1 MAENGAEKT
10 ESPTARRREEA
21 RQQGQIAR
29 SVDLTAAVMLLASML
44 ILKNF
49 GMSMFAQMR
58 DAVES
63 MLSPGSSINPTRADD
78 VGLWLVSAGRVTV
91 LAVAPVALGVMAAT
105 LAISFFQVG
114 FIVTGSALEPSLAKL
129 NPLKGLKNI
138 FDIRSSVRLVMSMA
152 KLAVIAAI
160 SAMFVLS
167 DLPRILHLC
176 NLEPL
181 PMLGATAEMVY
192 TLALKLAILLVVLAA
207 ADFLY
212 QRWQNERDLRMS
224 KEEVKEELKRMDG
237 DPVLKQR
244 RTRIARQMAMQ
255 RLGRDVPRADVVVT
269 NPTHFAVALQ
279 YDVDSMKAPKV
290 IAKGA
295 DFLAL
300 RIRQL
305 AAEHGIPMVERKE
318 LARGL
323 YRNVNVGDE
332 VPPQFYNAVAEI
344 LAYVYRLS
352 GRKSA

>member
-1 MAENGAEKT
+1 
-10 ESPTARRREEA
+10 
-21 RQQGQIAR
+21 
-29 SVDLTAAVMLLASML
+29 
-44 ILKNF
+44 
-49 GMSMFAQMR
+49 
-58 DAVES
+58 
-63 MLSPGSSINPTRADD
+63 
-78 VGLWLVSAGRVTV
+78 
-91 LAVAPVALGVMAAT
+91 
-105 LAISFFQVG
+105 
-114 FIVTGSALEPSLAKL
+114 
-129 NPLKGLKNI
+129 
-138 FDIRSSVRLVMSMA
+138 
-152 KLAVIAAI
+152 
-160 SAMFVLS
+160 
-167 DLPRILHLC
+167 
-176 NLEPL
+176 
-181 PMLGATAEMVY
+181 
-192 TLALKLAILLVVLAA
+192 
-207 ADFLY
+207 
-212 QRWQNERDLRMS
+212 
-224 KEEVKEELKRMDG
+224 
-237 DPVLKQR
+237 VLKQR

>member
-1 MAENGAEKT
+1 MAENDAEKT

-49 GMSMFAQMR
+49 GLSMFAQMR
-58 DAVES
+58 DAVEG

-129 NPLKGLKNI
+129 NPLKGLKNL
-138 FDIRSSVRLVMSMA
+138 FDIRSSVRLVMSLA

-160 SAMFVLS
+160 SAMFVLG

-176 NLEPL
+176 DLEPM
-181 PMLGATAEMVY
+181 PMLGVLAGMVY

-207 ADFLY
+207 ADYFY
-212 QRWQNERDLRMS
+212 QRWQNERDLRMT

-244 RTRIARQMAMQ
+244 RTRIARQMALQ
-255 RLGRDVPRADVVVT
+255 RLSRDVPRADVVVT
-269 NPTHFAVALQ
+269 NPTHFAVALR
-279 YDVDSMKAPKV
+279 YDTDSMKAPKV